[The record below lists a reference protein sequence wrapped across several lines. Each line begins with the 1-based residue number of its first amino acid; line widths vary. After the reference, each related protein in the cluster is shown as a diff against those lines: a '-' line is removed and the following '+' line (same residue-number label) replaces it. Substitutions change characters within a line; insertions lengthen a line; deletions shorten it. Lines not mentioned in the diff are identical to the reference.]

1 MTRLFQPPKHLSF
14 LPTTKQEEPIQLV
27 LVVESEILKSIS
39 IQAGIEWVLIE
50 IFGGV
55 ASG

>member
-14 LPTTKQEEPIQLV
+14 LATTKQEEPIQLV

-39 IQAGIEWVLIE
+39 ITTFLNILTANS
-50 IFGGV
+50 FDN
-55 ASG
+55 